1 MASDAARPVDEPWRI
16 GVVGGTGNEGRG
28 LAVRFAL
35 TGLPVTIGSRD
46 AARAVDVARELSER
60 HAAASI
66 AGASNEDTIA
76 ESNVVIL
83 AIPFAHAGALVDA
96 CRDRFTPGTLVI
108 DVTVPVIFEA
118 GKPRFVEPA
127 EGSAAEHLRL
137 RLPDQV
143 ALACAFKTLP
153 ARLLEHIDTPLDCD
167 DFVCGDSPASRD
179 RVSALVS
186 RIPGLRPVDTGP
198 LESARVLERMTLL
211 AITINKRYKRHG
223 ARFQVLGI

>member
-1 MASDAARPVDEPWRI
+1 VDELLRI

-35 TGLPVTIGSRD
+35 TGVPVTIGSRD
-46 AARAVDVARELSER
+46 PARAAEVARGLCEQ
-60 HAAASI
+60 HAATSI
-66 AGASNEDTIA
+66 AGMSNEDTIA
-76 ESNVVIL
+76 GSDVVIL
-83 AIPFAHAGALVDA
+83 AVPFVHAGPIVD
-96 CRDRFTPGTLVI
+96 RYRELFTPGTLVI
-108 DVTVPVIFEA
+108 DVTVPVMFDA

-137 RLPDQV
+137 RLPNHV
-143 ALACAFKTLP
+143 GLACAFKTLP
-153 ARLLEHIDTPLDCD
+153 ARLLEHAETPLDCD
-167 DFVCGDSPASRD
+167 DFVCGDSIESRE
-179 RVSALVS
+179 RASALVG

>member
-1 MASDAARPVDEPWRI
+1 VDEQLRI

-35 TGLPVTIGSRD
+35 TGVPVTIGSRD
-46 AARAVDVARELSER
+46 AERAAEVARDLSAR
-60 HAAASI
+60 HVDATI
-66 AGASNEDTIA
+66 AGASNEATIA
-76 ESNVVIL
+76 DSNVVIL
-83 AIPFAHAGALVDA
+83 AVPFVHAGGILDTYREV
-96 CRDRFTPGTLVI
+96 FTAGCLLI
-108 DVTVPVIFEA
+108 DVTVPVIFDG

-137 RLPDQV
+137 RLPDRV

-153 ARLLEHIDTPLDCD
+153 ARLLEHVETALDCD
-167 DFVCGDSPASRD
+167 DFVCGDSMEARD
-179 RVSALVS
+179 RVSALVR

>member
-1 MASDAARPVDEPWRI
+1 MDEQLRI
-16 GVVGGTGNEGRG
+16 GVVGGTGSEGRG

-46 AARAVDVARELSER
+46 AARAAEVARELSER

-76 ESNVVIL
+76 GSNLVIL
-83 AIPFAHAGALVDA
+83 AIPFVHAGALVEA
-96 CRDRFTPGTLVI
+96 CRDVFAPGTLVI
-108 DVTVPVIFEA
+108 DVTVPLIFDG

-137 RLPDQV
+137 RLSDQV
-143 ALACAFKTLP
+143 GLACAFKTLP
-153 ARLLEHIDTPLDCD
+153 ARLLEHIETPLDCD
-167 DFVCGDSPASRD
+167 DFVCGDSMESRE
-179 RVSALVS
+179 RVSAMVR
-186 RIPGLRPVDTGP
+186 RIPGLRPVGTGP
-198 LESARVLERMTLL
+198 LESARVVERMTLL